1 MSEFDSSAA
10 APQPPPRPA
19 AIPAHVTVTTNKRSG
34 FGLGFF
40 AGCLGLAGVLVLFMI
55 ALAMLAGEGAGRE
68 AFPIGDRVAVLE
80 IEGEIIDSR
89 DTIENLHDYA
99 DAHGVRAIIVR
110 INSPGGAV
118 APSQEIF
125 SEILKVR
132 KESGKPIVA
141 SMNSVAASGGYYIA
155 AACDS
160 IVANPGTITGSIGV
174 ISQWFNME
182 ELVRWAKMKPETLT
196 SGRMKDAGS
205 PFRAISPE
213 EREYLQ
219 RVVTQLHE
227 QFVSAVAEG
236 RHGKLTRDEVRKLA
250 DGRIYT
256 GEEAKRLKLVD
267 EIGNFDRA
275 VEVAAGLAGM
285 KGTPKVLYPRRKD
298 PTLLEIFSSMRQTP
312 EQMIRGVAQREGSP
326 FLYRW

>member
-1 MSEFDSSAA
+1 MSEFDSSTA
-10 APQPPPRPA
+10 APPPPQQPA
-19 AIPAHVTVTTNKRSG
+19 AVPAHVTVTQKRSG

-55 ALAMLAGEGAGRE
+55 ALAMLVGEGAGRE
-68 AFPIGDRVAVLE
+68 TFPIGDRVAVLE

-256 GEEAKRLKLVD
+256 GEEARRLKLVD

-285 KGTPKVLYPRRKD
+285 KGTPKVLYPRRKE
-298 PTLLEIFSSMRQTP
+298 PTLLEIFSSLRQTP
-312 EQMIRGVAQREGSP
+312 EQMIRGASQRDGSP